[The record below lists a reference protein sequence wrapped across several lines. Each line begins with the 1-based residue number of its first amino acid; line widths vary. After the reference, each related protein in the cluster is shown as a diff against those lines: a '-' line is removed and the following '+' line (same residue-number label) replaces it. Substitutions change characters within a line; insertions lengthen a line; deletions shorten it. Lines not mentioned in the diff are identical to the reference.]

1 MATTDQQNLAFL
13 QQQIYES
20 IERVRHTIDEAK
32 ELLWQHS
39 ENLDAVSLELLR
51 TAARHEE
58 VA

>member
-1 MATTDQQNLAFL
+1 MAMSDQENLAFL
-13 QQQIYES
+13 QRQIQDS